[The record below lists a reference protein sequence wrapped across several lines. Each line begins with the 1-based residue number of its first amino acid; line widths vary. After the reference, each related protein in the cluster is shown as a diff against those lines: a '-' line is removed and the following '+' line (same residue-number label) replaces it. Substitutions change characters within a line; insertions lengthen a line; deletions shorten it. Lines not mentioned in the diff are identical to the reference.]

1 MTRFRPQFWPTLF
14 TVPVLLILLGLGCW
28 QIERLHWK
36 EGLIAQRRA
45 ALSAPAVPVPDS
57 AEKARGLEF
66 RHVTD
71 AGVFLY
77 DREVLV
83 WATAE
88 DGAGGYEV
96 LTALREADGRN
107 VFVNRGFIPTAL
119 KDRSTRQASEVAG
132 TVEVVGLLRLPPA
145 SPPSWF
151 VPDNRPALGEW
162 FWIDLRAMAAAER
175 LDDVAPFTIDAAA
188 APNPGIWPKG
198 GVTRLALPNHHLQYA
213 VTWFSLAVALL
224 VIYVVYHLRR
234 PGSR

>member
-1 MTRFRPQFWPTLF
+1 MTGFRPQFWPTLF
-14 TVPVLLILLGLGCW
+14 TVPVLLILVGLGCW

-36 EGLIAQRRA
+36 EGLIAQRQA
-45 ALSAPAVPVPDS
+45 AASGPTLPAPEDAAAAQS
-57 AEKARGLEF
+57 MEF

-71 AGVFLY
+71 NGVFLY
-77 DREVLV
+77 DKEILV

-96 LTALREADGRN
+96 LTPLREAGGRL
-107 VFVNRGFIPTAL
+107 VIVNRGFVPVDL
-119 KDRSTRQASEVAG
+119 KDRSARRASEIGG
-132 TVEVVGLLRLPPA
+132 TVQVAGLLRLP
-145 SPPSWF
+145 SSSRPSWF

-162 FWIDLRAMAAAER
+162 FWFDLPAMAAAER
-175 LDDVAPFTIDAAA
+175 LDDVAPFTIDADAT
-188 APNPGIWPKG
+188 PHPGIWPKG

-234 PGSR
+234 PGPR